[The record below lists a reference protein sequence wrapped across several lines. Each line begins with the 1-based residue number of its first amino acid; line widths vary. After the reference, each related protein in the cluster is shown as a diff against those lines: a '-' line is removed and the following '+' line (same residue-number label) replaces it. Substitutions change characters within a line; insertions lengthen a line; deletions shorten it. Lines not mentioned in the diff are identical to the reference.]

1 MRTTIT
7 LSDSLLEQLKKRA
20 AQSGTSVSK
29 LIEQGVRLLMRS
41 PVGGAGKKTTFELL
55 TFGRGSN
62 FTKRNIDK
70 AHLILED
77 EDLNR
82 FGRR

>member
-7 LSDSLLEQLKKRA
+7 LSDSLLAQLKKRA
-20 AQSGTSVSK
+20 AESGTSVSK
-29 LIEQGVRLLMRS
+29 LIEQAIRLLMRS
-41 PVGGAGKKTTFELL
+41 PIRSGKKTTFELL
-55 TFGRGSN
+55 TFGRGGN

-70 AHLILED
+70 AHLLIED
-77 EDLNR
+77 EDLDG